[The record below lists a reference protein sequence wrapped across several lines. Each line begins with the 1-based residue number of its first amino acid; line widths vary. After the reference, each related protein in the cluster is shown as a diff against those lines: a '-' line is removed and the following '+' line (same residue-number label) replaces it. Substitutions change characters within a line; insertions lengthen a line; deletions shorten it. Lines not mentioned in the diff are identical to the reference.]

1 VGISP
6 HLTRAYELA
15 RQHHTHPNP
24 RVGAVVVSAAGEIL
38 GEGAHDGPGSEHAE
52 IVALDRAGD
61 ASGATVFVSL
71 EPCSHHGKTPPCV
84 DRIVAEGVSRVVVG
98 TLDPDERVSGSG
110 VDILRAAG
118 IEVEVVGDED
128 ARGVD
133 PAYFHHRET
142 GMPLVT
148 LKYAMT
154 LDGSV
159 AAADGSS
166 RWITSEPARHDVHR
180 LRADADAVVIG
191 AGTLNADDPMLDVR
205 LPGYDGH
212 QPRPVVIAGDSELP
226 NTAKLWARRP
236 IVITARDRAIP
247 AGVLITVPGESH
259 PDPTASCMALADAG
273 YLSLLLESGPIV
285 AGAWWRA
292 GVVSRGVVYIAGRIG
307 GGSGMPPLAGVF
319 ESIGQ
324 AADVTIREVNRVG
337 PDLRVEFELES

>member
-1 VGISP
+1 
-6 HLTRAYELA
+6 
-15 RQHHTHPNP
+15 
-24 RVGAVVVSAAGEIL
+24 
-38 GEGAHDGPGSEHAE
+38 
-52 IVALDRAGD
+52 
-61 ASGATVFVSL
+61 
-71 EPCSHHGKTPPCV
+71 
-84 DRIVAEGVSRVVVG
+84 
-98 TLDPDERVSGSG
+98 
-110 VDILRAAG
+110 
-118 IEVEVVGDED
+118 
-128 ARGVD
+128 
-133 PAYFHHRET
+133 
-142 GMPLVT
+142 MPLVT

-324 AADVTIREVNRVG
+324 AADVAIREVSRVG